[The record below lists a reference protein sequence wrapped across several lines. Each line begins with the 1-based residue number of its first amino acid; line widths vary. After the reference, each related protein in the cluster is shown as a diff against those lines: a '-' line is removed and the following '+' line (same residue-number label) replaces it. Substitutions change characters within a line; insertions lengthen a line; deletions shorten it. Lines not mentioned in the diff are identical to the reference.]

1 MNSGNAEISG
11 TVKEDDLNP
20 IPGTPIALKDPKG
33 NVMETTTTNENGEYV
48 FDAVEPGDNIIGE
61 STTIPLQKERF
72 LRRPDRVAAD
82 ANTTIERVGA
92 PSSVSMKMVNNR
104 RDEDVRMH
112 ACCRY
117 NILNYHRY
125 LYLLST
131 VIKSD
136 YFQHQG
142 VVLVQLQITR
152 NVVHEQTHIQF
163 IENNARDVNAIIS
176 PDATPVGMEGSAP
189 IFNVAYPDMGIG
201 TLVHLRSERRRN
213 PRIQ

>member
-11 TVKEDDLNP
+11 TAKEDDLNP

-92 PSSVSMKMVNNR
+92 PSSVNKKMMNNKR
-104 RDEDVRMH
+104 EKMH
-112 ACCRY
+112 ACMHAT
-117 NILNYHRY
+117 NIIY
-125 LYLLST
+125 
-131 VIKSD
+131 
-136 YFQHQG
+136 
-142 VVLVQLQITR
+142 
-152 NVVHEQTHIQF
+152 
-163 IENNARDVNAIIS
+163 
-176 PDATPVGMEGSAP
+176 
-189 IFNVAYPDMGIG
+189 
-201 TLVHLRSERRRN
+201 
-213 PRIQ
+213 